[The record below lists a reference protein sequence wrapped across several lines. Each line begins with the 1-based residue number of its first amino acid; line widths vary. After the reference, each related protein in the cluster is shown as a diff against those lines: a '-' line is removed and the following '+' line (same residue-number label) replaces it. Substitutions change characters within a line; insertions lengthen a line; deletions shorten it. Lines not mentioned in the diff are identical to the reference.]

1 MGSDGWKDGY
11 FEDWFPWEEKGCGHM
26 DMEIPVYLFS
36 GFMDSGKSSLIRET
50 LIEEDF
56 GEGGRTLLIL
66 CEDGEVEFEESEL
79 EKANAVMVMIEE
91 EEAFTS
97 AKLKELQ
104 LAYQPD
110 QVFVEYNGTWQMAT
124 FLEMD
129 LPRDWVLVQSLATVD
144 ATTFEMYLT
153 NMRAMIMEQLFAA
166 DVVIINR
173 CNDDTPKGKF
183 RRAIKALNRKAQIA
197 YEREDG
203 TMDENDMEEL
213 PYDLNQDIIDIT
225 DMDYGIWYMDAL
237 DDPRKYEGKKVR
249 FLALVYRPEKM
260 KKEVMIPG
268 RFAMTCCVD
277 DITFIGFK
285 CKYNKAAEVAHKSW
299 VTVTAEMKHEFAL
312 EYKGKGPVLYALD
325 VQPAEKPED
334 ELVYFS

>member
-1 MGSDGWKDGY
+1 
-11 FEDWFPWEEKGCGHM
+11 M

-50 LIEEDF
+50 LIDEDF
-56 GEGGRTLLIL
+56 GEGGKTLLIL

-79 EKANAVMVMIEE
+79 EKANTTMVMIEE
-91 EEAFTS
+91 EEAFTP

-203 TMDENDMEEL
+203 TIDENDMEEL
-213 PYDLNQDIIDIT
+213 PYDLNQDVIDIT

-237 DDPRKYEGKKVR
+237 DDPKKYEGKKVR

-285 CKYNKAAEVAHKSW
+285 CRYSKAAEIAHKSW